1 MNQDNIIRK
10 GKATQRKVKPH
21 RFLFRELII
30 TSNSE
35 LFYGNLSNTHFSS
48 ANMKFNTWLLGVRR
62 GVIERVYK
70 I

>member
-30 TSNSE
+30 MPNSE
-35 LFYGNLSNTHFSS
+35 LFYSNLSKHTLQLSQQHE
-48 ANMKFNTWLLGVRR
+48 V
-62 GVIERVYK
+62 
-70 I
+70 